1 MTLEPLRDRL
11 RHRLREATSAGEDC
25 AAGTLRLILT
35 AIRDRD
41 RAADA
46 DGNAPIGDAEILAM
60 LVEMVAQRRAEIGR
74 CERCAQLELAERE
87 AREICVIEAF
97 LPRPM
102 GRAEIA
108 KAVDAAIAQ
117 AAATE
122 LRDAGRVF
130 AVLKERHDGALDLN
144 AAKRLITERLH

>member
-1 MTLEPLRDRL
+1 MIVEPLRDRL
-11 RHRLREATSAGEDC
+11 RHRLRDAMAAGEDC

-46 DGNAPIGDAEILAM
+46 AGGEPLDDNEIRAM

-74 CERCAQLELAERE
+74 CERCAQLEMADRE
-87 AREICVIEAF
+87 AREIRVIEDF

-102 GRAEIA
+102 GTAELV
-108 KAVDAAIAQ
+108 KAVDAAIAE
-117 AAATE
+117 AEATE
-122 LRDAGRVF
+122 LRDAGRVMS
-130 AVLKERHDGALDLN
+130 ALRQRHDGALDLN
-144 AAKRLITERLH
+144 AAKRLVAERLH